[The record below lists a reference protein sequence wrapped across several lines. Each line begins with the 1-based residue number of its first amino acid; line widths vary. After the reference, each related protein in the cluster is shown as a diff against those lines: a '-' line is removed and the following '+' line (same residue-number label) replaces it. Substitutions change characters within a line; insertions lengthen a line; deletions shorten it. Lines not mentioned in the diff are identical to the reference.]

1 MKSLQLFLLSLFLIF
16 ISCGD
21 KAPKKIKVDSEIKN
35 IETPIRVYTE
45 EMVEIEALKPT
56 FIFTVQIR
64 ASKKKLKKYSSV
76 ENVLIFNEE
85 GMYKYR
91 LGSFKTYKEARSYR
105 ENLLQEFPG
114 AFVQALKNN
123 QPISIQEAIK

>member
-1 MKSLQLFLLSLFLIF
+1 MRKLLVFLSLSLFI
-16 ISCGD
+16 ISCGG
-21 KAPKKIKVDSEIKN
+21 KELKKEIVPEKKVEEVK
-35 IETPIRVYTE
+35 TPIVKKE
-45 EMVEIEALKPT
+45 EPKPT
-56 FIFTVQIR
+56 MVFTVQIR